1 MSTATKKSRLTAP
14 PLFVRADAGLRT
26 VVKRLCQHATRTS
39 GEPQS
44 VSDVVRAAVMEKAER
59 DLPRAPSK

>member
-1 MSTATKKSRLTAP
+1 MSQGTKKSRLTAP
-14 PLFVRADAGLRT
+14 PLFVRADNGLRT
-26 VVKRLCQHATRTS
+26 VVKKLCQHASKTM

-59 DLPRAPSK
+59 DLPRANK